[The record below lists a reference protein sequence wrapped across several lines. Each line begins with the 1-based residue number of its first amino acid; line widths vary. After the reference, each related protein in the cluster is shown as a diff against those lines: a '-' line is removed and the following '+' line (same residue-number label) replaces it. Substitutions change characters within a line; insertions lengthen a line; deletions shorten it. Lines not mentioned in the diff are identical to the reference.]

1 MTQYPF
7 SPPLH
12 VNDFLDN
19 AYIYP
24 LSNLFNDY
32 IVKRIA
38 FSPIGTEEEGKD
50 DMKSVKEAFTPFYEE
65 FEREFF

>member
-1 MTQYPF
+1 MPKI
-7 SPPLH
+7 
-12 VNDFLDN
+12 DLDK
-19 AYIYP
+19 YKEELKIGCP

-38 FSPIGTEEEGKD
+38 FSRIGTEEEGKD
-50 DMKSVKEAFTPFYEE
+50 DTKSVKEAFTPFYEE